1 MPASVRSKFPTS
13 PRHRAPAR
21 RRRTNLADRNRPWG
35 AIDSPRAPRSE
46 PPLSATPLDPTPPA
60 DPSTR
65 RDAAASDPTT
75 ASTDD
80 VARRRPKS
88 RDLRPLRGLVP
99 FVLRYRGHVVA
110 ALAALVA
117 STSVMLFVPMA
128 VRRMIDD
135 GFSVAD
141 ATAIDGAFGSLLVVA
156 ALMGVT
162 SALRFFLVSWIGERV
177 VADLRSAVFDHI
189 VGQSPAFFEASHTGE
204 IQSRLTTDTT
214 LIKTVV
220 GSTASI
226 ALRNAFTLL
235 GAATLLVWTSPRL
248 SALVLVAIPV
258 IALPLL
264 VFGRLVRRLS
274 RKSQDTLADTNVF
287 AGEALTFIQTVQAFT
302 HEDIDRTRYRKVVD
316 IAFGAARER
325 LIARAGLTALVI
337 FLVFAFITVLLWVGA
352 RNVLDGT
359 MSAGL
364 LGQFVIYALLCAT
377 SMAALTE
384 VWGELQLA
392 AGAAE
397 RLFELLGVAPAIEA
411 PADPVRL
418 PDRVTGRVAFED
430 VDFAYPTRPERRALD
445 GLSFVAEPG
454 ETVAIVGPSGAGKS
468 TVLRLLL
475 RFYDPA
481 RGAIRVDGVDLRA
494 LDPSDLRSQMAIVPQ
509 ESAIFSD
516 TLGENIRYGRP
527 DATDAEVEAAAAI
540 ARVDEFVPTLPK
552 GYDTR
557 LGEHGMTLSG
567 GQRQRVAIARAV
579 LKDAPILLLDEAT
592 SALDA
597 QAERLVQ
604 QAIER
609 LEVGR
614 TTIVIAH
621 RLATVRRA
629 DRILVVDDGRLVASG
644 THASLLAEGG
654 LYADLARMQ
663 FGETADSAHPA
674 TEAAAS

>member
-1 MPASVRSKFPTS
+1 M
-13 PRHRAPAR
+13 
-21 RRRTNLADRNRPWG
+21 
-35 AIDSPRAPRSE
+35 
-46 PPLSATPLDPTPPA
+46 
-60 DPSTR
+60 
-65 RDAAASDPTT
+65 
-75 ASTDD
+75 
-80 VARRRPKS
+80 
-88 RDLRPLRGLVP
+88 
-99 FVLRYRGHVVA
+99 LRYRGHVVA

-189 VGQSPAFFEASHTGE
+189 VGQSPAFFEESHTGE

-264 VFGRLVRRLS
+264 LFGRLVRRLS

-302 HEDIDRTRYRKVVD
+302 HEDIDRARYRKVVD

-359 MSAGL
+359 MSGGL
-364 LGQFVIYALLCAT
+364 LSQFVIYALLCAM

-397 RLFELLGVAPAIEA
+397 RLFELLGIAPAIEA
-411 PADPVRL
+411 PADPARL
-418 PDRVTGRVAFED
+418 PDRVAGRVAFED

-475 RFYDPA
+475 RFYDPT
-481 RGAIRVDGVDLRA
+481 RGTIRVDGVDLRA

-540 ARVDEFVPTLPK
+540 ARVDEFVPTLPN

-609 LEVGR
+609 LEAGR

-663 FGETADSAHPA
+663 FGEATGATLAA